1 MALTEKTIAKPL
13 SGHEVVDAIIHGLRV
28 AVRKQAPKV
37 PSTAMNIV
45 AERLKTQM
53 RRDCYLNNIISY
65 SVYSSETT
73 ARISFQPVNPA
84 FFEFSATIKID
95 FPATGTGIKNTTV
108 VFNSKNSG
116 PNPEQD
122 IESADV
128 VAKDV
133 PRAPN
138 QVRIESQQDI
148 PVLVQKPQG
157 GVEEKRVKYAPKT
170 AKAEKVRA

>member
-1 MALTEKTIAKPL
+1 MALAEKTIPKPL

-37 PSTAMNIV
+37 PQTVMNMI

-65 SVYSSETT
+65 SVYASETT
-73 ARISFQPVNPA
+73 ARISYQPTSQA
-84 FFEFSATIKID
+84 FFEFSATIKIE
-95 FPATGTGIKNTTV
+95 FPATGTGIKNTTI
-108 VFNSKNSG
+108 VFNSKNAG

-128 VAKDV
+128 VSKDV

-138 QVRIESQQDI
+138 VVRVETQQDI
-148 PVLVQKPQG
+148 PVIVQKPQG
-157 GVEEKRVKYAPKT
+157 GVEEKRVRYAPKT
-170 AKAEKVRA
+170 PKAEKVRA

>member
-1 MALTEKTIAKPL
+1 MALAEKTIPKPL
-13 SGHEVVDAIIHGLRV
+13 SGHEVIDAIIHGIRV

-37 PSTAMNIV
+37 PHTVMNMV
-45 AERLKTQM
+45 AERLKVQM

-73 ARISFQPVNPA
+73 ARISYQPADTA
-84 FFEFSATIKID
+84 FFEFSATIMIE

-108 VFNSKNSG
+108 VFNSKNHY
-116 PNPEQD
+116 PAAELD
-122 IESADV
+122 IQSADI

-138 QVRIESQQDI
+138 VVRVETQQDV
-148 PVLVQKPQG
+148 PVIVQKPQG
-157 GVEEKRVKYAPKT
+157 GVEERRVKYAPK
-170 AKAEKVRA
+170 KIGRAHV